1 MNSIIHV
8 EHLSVRYGAN
18 PALSDVTLDVAQGE
32 YLGIIGPN
40 GGGKTTLLKAVLG
53 LVPIS
58 SGSVSVCGKPAGK
71 AGTLAGYVPQ
81 FSTMEKDFPVAVK
94 EVVLT
99 GRLTRK
105 NPLFHRY
112 DASDRKAASSALRE
126 VGIAGLAD
134 RQIHELSGGEFQKM
148 LIARALAVGPK
159 ILLLDE
165 PTASVD
171 AKSRAQIFELLESL
185 NQRGMTI
192 LLVTHDTLAV
202 SSQVHRLA
210 CLNRSLV
217 YHGEPE
223 LDQKT
228 VDTLY
233 GCPVDLIAHGV
244 PHRVLKAHR
253 DGES

>member
-18 PALSDVTLDVAQGE
+18 LALSDVSLDVTQGE

-40 GGGKTTLLKAVLG
+40 GGGKTTLLKAILG
-53 LVPIS
+53 LVPMS
-58 SGSVSVCGKPAGK
+58 AGSVSVCGKQAGK
-71 AGTLAGYVPQ
+71 AGTLTGYVPQ
-81 FSTMEKDFPVAVK
+81 FSSMEKEFPVMVK

-105 NPLFHRY
+105 RPLFHRY
-112 DASDRKAASSALRE
+112 DASDREAAAAALKE
-126 VGIAGLAD
+126 VGIANLAN
-134 RQIHELSGGEFQKM
+134 RQIHALSGGEFQKM

-159 ILLLDE
+159 ILMLDE

-171 AKSRAQIFELLESL
+171 AKSRAQIFELLEKL
-185 NQRGMTI
+185 NRKGMTI
-192 LLVTHDTLAV
+192 LLVTHDTLAI

-210 CLNRSLV
+210 CLNHNLV

-223 LDQKT
+223 LDEKT
-228 VDTLY
+228 VDALY

-244 PHRVLKAHR
+244 PHRVLKSHR
-253 DGES
+253 ESE